1 MTNTEL
7 LLKETI
13 ALTKL
18 YEEKLKEV
26 LSSEEFAE
34 FVETAAQ
41 ALFIDEMSDHPDPE
55 FKKWVFD
62 NLDMI
67 FGKK

>member
-1 MTNTEL
+1 MTNTEK
-7 LLKETI
+7 LLKQMI

-18 YEEKLKEV
+18 YEAKLKEV

-34 FVETAAQ
+34 FNETAAQ
-41 ALFIDEMSDHPDPE
+41 ALFIDEMSDHPDPD
-55 FKKWVFD
+55 FKKFVFD
-62 NLDMI
+62 NLDKI